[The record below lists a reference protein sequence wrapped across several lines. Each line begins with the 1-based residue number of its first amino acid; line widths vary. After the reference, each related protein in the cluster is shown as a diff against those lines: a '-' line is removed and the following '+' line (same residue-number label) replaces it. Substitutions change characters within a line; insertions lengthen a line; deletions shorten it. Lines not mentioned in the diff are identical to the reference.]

1 MLAKIIAHGPDRA
14 TAVHRLRAA
23 LLDLH
28 ILGVDTNAGLIIDLL
43 ADETFRSGH
52 IHTGT
57 LATFLETWSVPEP
70 GPELALV
77 AATATQSNSDRIV
90 NGSGPENTQP
100 AWSELDGFR
109 NARS

>member
-1 MLAKIIAHGPDRA
+1 
-14 TAVHRLRAA
+14 
-23 LLDLH
+23 LDLH

-77 AATATQSNSDRIV
+77 AAKATQPLTT
-90 NGSGPENTQP
+90 GPTTGPAIQNDQP
-100 AWSELDGFR
+100 AWSMLDGFR
-109 NARS
+109 NARP